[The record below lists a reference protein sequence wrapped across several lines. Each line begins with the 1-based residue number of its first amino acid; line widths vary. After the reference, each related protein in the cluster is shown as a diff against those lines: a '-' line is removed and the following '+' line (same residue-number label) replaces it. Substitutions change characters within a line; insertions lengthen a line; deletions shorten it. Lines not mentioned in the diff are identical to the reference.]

1 MFWNWERTPNQSLT
15 AELFYGYNVFSGA
28 GQVTTPDVG
37 PHLVRGD
44 MNLPI
49 LMYHH
54 LLLSHPKDQ
63 LGITLPAFTYQIQ
76 WLAGRGY
83 RTVTLAQLAGACAGE
98 ERLPRKPVVITFDD
112 AYQETLELAQPVL
125 SQAGFSATVFV
136 VSHAVGKNNFW
147 DQGQVPCAD
156 AGTLR
161 QLAGQGWEIGSHS
174 QTHAHL
180 PRLDDRALAAEVL
193 GSRLDLEQL
202 LGAEVLAF
210 SYPYGE
216 WDSRVR
222 DAAASTG
229 YRAACATSPGT
240 ASVTADL
247 LALRRVYVK
256 AGDTLP
262 AFRRKISRWYLAY
275 RGWRRR

>member
-1 MFWNWERTPNQSLT
+1 
-15 AELFYGYNVFSGA
+15 
-28 GQVTTPDVG
+28 
-37 PHLVRGD
+37 

-54 LLLSHPKDQ
+54 LLLAQPQDQ
-63 LGITLPAFTYQIQ
+63 LGVTLPAFTGQIQ
-76 WLAGRGY
+76 WLASHGY
-83 RTVTLAQLAGACAGE
+83 RTVTLAQLAQACAGSI
-98 ERLPRKPVVITFDD
+98 RLPRKPVVITFDD
-112 AYQETLELAQPVL
+112 AYQASLELAQPIL
-125 SQAGFSATVFV
+125 SEAGFSATVFV

-147 DQGQVPCAD
+147 DPGQVQCAD
-156 AGTLR
+156 AGQLR

-193 GSRLDLEQL
+193 GSRLDLEQV
-202 LGAEVLAF
+202 LGAEVLTF

-216 WDSRVR
+216 WDPRVR
-222 DAAASTG
+222 AAVASTG
-229 YRAACATSPGT
+229 YQSACATSPQT

-256 AGDTLP
+256 AGDSLA
-262 AFRRKISRWYLAY
+262 AFRRKISRWYLGY
-275 RGWRRR
+275 RGFRRR

>member
-1 MFWNWERTPNQSLT
+1 
-15 AELFYGYNVFSGA
+15 
-28 GQVTTPDVG
+28 
-37 PHLVRGD
+37 

-54 LLLSHPKDQ
+54 LLRSQPQDQ
-63 LGITLPAFTYQIQ
+63 LGVTLPAFASQIQ

-83 RTVTLAQLAGACAGE
+83 RTLTLRQLAQACAGA
-98 ERLPRKPVVITFDD
+98 ERLPRKPVIITFDD
-112 AYQETLELAQPVL
+112 AYQETLDLARPVL
-125 SQAGFSATVFV
+125 AQAGFMATVFV
-136 VSHAVGKNNFW
+136 VSRAVGKTNFW
-147 DQGQVPCAD
+147 DQGQALCAD
-156 AGTLR
+156 SSTLR

-180 PRLDDRALAAEVL
+180 PQLDDRSLAAEVL

-210 SYPYGE
+210 SYPFGE
-216 WDSRVR
+216 ASSRVR
-222 DAAASTG
+222 DAVASTG
-229 YRAACATSPGT
+229 YETACATSPRT

-256 AGDTLP
+256 AGDSP
-262 AFRRKISRWYLAY
+262 AAFRRKISAWYLAY